1 MNQLAVQHKF
11 HMTTTQ
17 SSDEF
22 YMQAALEQARLAF
35 DADEVPIGAV
45 IVDPATGHIIARAF
59 NRTLDTCDPTAHA
72 EMIVLREACR
82 DAQAQRIPEYDLY
95 VTLEPCPMC
104 AAAISF
110 ARIRRLV
117 FGATDPKSG
126 GLTHGPCLYN
136 HAQLHHKPSVT
147 DGVLAEHSAMLLQDF
162 FKAKRQKQK
171 DGL

>member
-1 MNQLAVQHKF
+1 
-11 HMTTTQ
+11 
-17 SSDEF
+17 
-22 YMQAALEQARLAF
+22 MQAALEQARLAS

-45 IVDPATGHIIARAF
+45 IADPATGKIIARGF
-59 NRTLDTCDPTAHA
+59 NRTLQTCDPTAHA
-72 EMIVLREACR
+72 EMIVLREACNG
-82 DAQAQRIPEYDLY
+82 AKAQRIPEYDLY

-136 HAQLHHKPSVT
+136 HTQLHHKPVVV
-147 DGVLAEHSAMLLQDF
+147 DGVLAEQSALLLQDF
-162 FKAKRQKQK
+162 FKGKRQKQK
-171 DGL
+171 DGG